1 MAFQQQRNDDDMV
14 VVGEKSRG
22 DVLDLLLS
30 RASIEAPYF
39 TEEPVHYEGQLAVD
53 MIETATD
60 LVIVSTIAGAEL
72 KSLSININGDVITI
86 RGRRDTPVDARA
98 HEYLYK
104 ECYWGWFSRTIV
116 LPLEVD
122 AENTGASF
130 HHGVLTITLPKQVKV
145 KEVPIH
151 IIEE

>member
-1 MAFQQQRNDDDMV
+1 MSLQQ
-14 VVGEKSRG
+14 EKTRG

-30 RASIEAPYF
+30 QATADAPYF

-53 MIETATD
+53 MIETQTD
-60 LVIVSTIAGAEL
+60 LVIVSTVAGADI

-86 RGRRDTPVDARA
+86 RGRRDTPIDARA

-122 AENTGASF
+122 AENTSASF
-130 HHGVLTITLPKQVKV
+130 QNGVLTVSLPKQVKV
-145 KEVPIH
+145 REVPIH
-151 IIEE
+151 IVEE